1 MKISTLF
8 ACFCALVFGAR
19 TVSAQITHQDLGGA
33 WSLHQ
38 TDKTGEAD
46 EILAQ
51 VPGSVFL
58 DLMRARKIPD
68 PFFGDNEKKVQW
80 VGESDWVYRRQFTAS
95 TALLQRQFVLL
106 NCEGLDTLATLRL
119 NGKEIG
125 QTDNMFRR
133 WQFDVRRLLK
143 SGANELEISFAST
156 FPYITAQEKRTK
168 TRDSFVRK
176 APYHYGWDWGP
187 RLVDAGIW
195 KPIEL
200 LAYNSARV
208 GDVGITQDHSQ
219 KGKVGLTVEMALA
232 DKPNGANLR
241 AQVSVAL
248 NGKIAGGD
256 VQTLRNGRAT
266 SVVSIL
272 NPQLWWPNEMGAH
285 PLYEVKIRLLN
296 GGKVLDETTRRIGLR
311 TIRLLPKSDERAVQL
326 EINSVPFFAKGS
338 NWIPSDSFAPR
349 VTSAKL
355 RHYVAVAA
363 ASHMNMLRFWGGG
376 YYEED
381 ALFDACD
388 ESGILVWQDFKFA
401 NNFYPTSDAV
411 WMDNVRAEVNQ
422 QIERLHT
429 HPCIAVWCGNNEM
442 ETLANGDWREGY
454 NRLFGDLIGGAV
466 RQKLPDAI
474 YTLSSPGLGD
484 EHYWGVYHVGQG
496 FEAFR
501 GVHGF
506 ISEFGMQSF
515 LEPRSTDE
523 FTTPADRFST
533 ETAVMNVHQKGK
545 GNATILNYINRY
557 FRAPKTF
564 DDTLWLSQIM
574 QGYGIQTGVESWR
587 REMPRSTGSLIWQL
601 NDCWP
606 VASWAAIDYYG
617 RPKALQY
624 LTRRFYNPLLLSG
637 LANAQSGR
645 ASIWLIS
652 DLRQKTVGN
661 VHWRATDC
669 AGNSLREGEIKA
681 EIAPQSSREIGDL
694 DLSDLLEK
702 QGAGDLLVW
711 LDLANSDPNG
721 QASENL
727 LMFGKPKIL
736 RLQNPQIETQIT
748 GAGKNYSVTLR
759 AAHPALWS
767 WLDVG
772 TDATFFDNFV
782 NLRANA
788 PRTIRVTLD
797 APLTLAQFKAQL
809 KVRSLA
815 DTYDANVVLGDPLD
829 LAQNH
834 PVKASSTEENN
845 GNIPAN
851 AVDGDD
857 LSRWSSNYG
866 DPQWIAVDLGA
877 VKPIQRVKL
886 KWESAFAAAY
896 QIQISDDGNDWR
908 TVYATE
914 NGQGGTEEIALPAN
928 SHGRWVRMLGTK
940 RATNFGYSLWQF
952 GVY

>member
-1 MKISTLF
+1 MKFPPLF

-19 TVSAQITHQDLGGA
+19 TVNAQITHQNLGGA

-38 TDKTGEAD
+38 ADKTDEAD

-58 DLMRARKIPD
+58 DLMRAHKIPD
-68 PFFGDNEKKVQW
+68 PFWGDNEKQVQW
-80 VGESDWVYRRQFTAS
+80 VGESGWIYHRQFTA
-95 TALLQRQFVLL
+95 TPALLKHQFVLL
-106 NCEGLDTLATLRL
+106 NCEGLDTLATIRV
-119 NGKEIG
+119 NGKELG

-133 WQFDVRRLLK
+133 WQFDVKPLLK
-143 SGANELEISFAST
+143 SGANELEINFAST
-156 FPYITAQEKRTK
+156 FPYSAAQEKRTR

-200 LAYNSARV
+200 LAYDGARI
-208 GDVGITQDHSQ
+208 GDIGITQDHSH
-219 KGKVGLTVEMALA
+219 KGVVGLTVATALA
-232 DKPNGANLR
+232 DAPNGADLR
-241 AQVSVAL
+241 AQVLVTL
-248 NGKIAGGD
+248 NGKRIGSD
-256 VQTLRNGRAT
+256 VQPLRNGRAT
-266 SVVSIL
+266 SVISVA

-285 PLYEVKIRLLN
+285 PLYDVVIRLLN
-296 GGKVLDETTRRIGLR
+296 GDKITDETTRHIGLR
-311 TIRLLPKSDERAVQL
+311 TIRLLPKTDERAVQL
-326 EINSVPFFAKGS
+326 EINGVPFFAKGS

-401 NNFYPTSDAV
+401 NNFYPTFDAQ
-411 WMDNVRAEVNQ
+411 WMDNVRAEVSQ

-429 HPCIAVWCGNNEM
+429 HPSIAVWCGNNEM
-442 ETLANGDWREGY
+442 ETLASGDWHDGY

-466 RQKLPDAI
+466 RQKMPDAI
-474 YTLSSPGLGD
+474 YTPSSPGLGD

-496 FEAFR
+496 FESFR
-501 GVHGF
+501 DVHGF

-515 LEPRSTDE
+515 LEPRSTNA
-523 FTTPADRFST
+523 FTLPADRVST
-533 ETAVMNVHQKGK
+533 DTAVMNNHQKGK

-557 FRAPKTF
+557 FRAPVTF

-587 REMPRSTGSLIWQL
+587 REMPRSSGSLIWQL

-624 LTRRFYNPLLLSG
+624 LTRRFYDPLLLSG
-637 LANAQSGR
+637 LADAQTGR
-645 ASIWLIS
+645 ASLWLTS
-652 DLRQKTVGN
+652 DLRQPTIGTLRWQV
-661 VHWRATDC
+661 TDG
-669 AGNSLREGEIKA
+669 AGKLLREGEIKA
-681 EIAPQSSREIGDL
+681 ELGSQSSREIGTL

-702 QGAGDLLVW
+702 QGAGDMLVW
-711 LDLANSDPNG
+711 LDFANSDANG
-721 QASENL
+721 ESSENL

-736 RLQNPQIETQIT
+736 RLQNPQIQTQIV
-748 GAGKNYSVTLR
+748 GAGKNYAVTLR
-759 AAHPALWS
+759 AVHPALWS
-767 WLDVG
+767 WIDVG
-772 TDATFFDNFV
+772 TDAKLSDNFV
-782 NLRANA
+782 NLRAGA

-809 KVRSLA
+809 KVRSLV
-815 DTYDANVVLGDPLD
+815 DTYDSNAVIGDAND
-829 LAQNH
+829 LAQNR

-851 AVDGDD
+851 VVDGDD
-857 LSRWSSNYG
+857 LSRWSSGYS
-866 DPQWIAVDLGA
+866 DPQWIAVDLGED
-877 VKPIQRVKL
+877 KPIARVKL

-896 QIQISDDGNDWR
+896 EIQVSDDGNDWR

-928 SHGRWVRMLGTK
+928 SHARWVRLLGTK